1 MLHSFQVHTY
11 YLTIETHCHIPI
23 HGLYQSFSS
32 SYGKPSSTHHKQMGF
47 RKEKRSRRSVR
58 GGGQSGHTGF
68 RGGSWWNDFSTSVSE
83 GYTKANS
90 NAGTKVYR
98 KAICEAPYRGAR
110 AMSSAYT
117 TVPFSPT
124 LNCSKLSK
132 DQKESFNSWQDGSPG
147 FCGDNLFKCNTDGAE
162 PTMKKSNGFFTSS
175 DLGAGRSFRG
185 GNFARRSKK
194 RHLRGGSSCTPR
206 SYRG

>member
-1 MLHSFQVHTY
+1 
-11 YLTIETHCHIPI
+11 
-23 HGLYQSFSS
+23 
-32 SYGKPSSTHHKQMGF
+32 MGF

-58 GGGQSGHTGF
+58 GGQTAGQSGGHTGF

-124 LNCSKLSK
+124 LNCSKLSR
-132 DQKESFNSWQDGSPG
+132 DQKQAFNSWQDGSPG

-162 PTMKKSNGFFTSS
+162 PTMNRSNGFFTSS
-175 DLGAGRSFRG
+175 DLGAGSSLGSFRG
-185 GNFARRSKK
+185 GNFTRRSKK
-194 RHLRGGSSCTPR
+194 RYLRGGSSCSAR